1 MKEVLSLSTIFVLFE
16 LHGAAS
22 SSGYFLI
29 TNSGKCVTAE
39 SNWPGVCQ
47 IDKVAL
53 IADCEAY
60 CTNQQSC
67 VGYSYQP
74 PRQVSSF
81 SMPGFCEL
89 YPTESTC
96 PTSLTSPEHVLHQEL
111 LNLAG
116 SVDDLIPSTVDPFYE
131 CYGKTP
137 EEVPQDVCKNHNG
150 IPHKSKPVCCHNKC
164 PECGG
169 KNWKKFC
176 KGKGTDK
183 SGKKLGNKK
192 CCGWRIEQEGKICGR
207 NGSKAPCILEQ
218 Y

>member
-1 MKEVLSLSTIFVLFE
+1 MTIFVVLLSDNSKYF
-16 LHGAAS
+16 LI
-22 SSGYFLI
+22 SGYSLI
-29 TNSGKCVTAE
+29 TNSGQCVTAE
-39 SNWPGVCQ
+39 SDWQGVCQ

-53 IADCEAY
+53 ITECEAY

-89 YPTESTC
+89 YPNESIC

-137 EEVPQDVCKNHNG
+137 
-150 IPHKSKPVCCHNKC
+150 
-164 PECGG
+164 G
-169 KNWKKFC
+169 KNIQCYRW
-176 KGKGTDK
+176 
-183 SGKKLGNKK
+183 
-192 CCGWRIEQEGKICGR
+192 
-207 NGSKAPCILEQ
+207 
-218 Y
+218 

>member
-1 MKEVLSLSTIFVLFE
+1 MIDLPLLNSFMTHSYNFFSLS
-16 LHGAAS
+16 
-22 SSGYFLI
+22 
-29 TNSGKCVTAE
+29 K
-39 SNWPGVCQ
+39 
-47 IDKVAL
+47 
-53 IADCEAY
+53 
-60 CTNQQSC
+60 
-67 VGYSYQP
+67 
-74 PRQVSSF
+74 
-81 SMPGFCEL
+81 
-89 YPTESTC
+89 
-96 PTSLTSPEHVLHQEL
+96 SLSIV
-111 LNLAG
+111 
-116 SVDDLIPSTVDPFYE
+116 
-131 CYGKTP
+131 

-207 NGSKAPCILEQ
+207 NRSKAPCILEQ